1 VTKECTLGEEPA
13 SWKRNGT
20 MNLMLSR
27 KNAMS
32 WRFLKVYRERY
43 DTLERE
49 CWLLKE
55 ERDSSLEKVPESSKK
70 LAVVVDQ
77 KEKHFEGFEH

>member
-1 VTKECTLGEEPA
+1 MGEEPA

-27 KNAMS
+27 ENAMS
-32 WRFLKVYRERY
+32 WRFPEVYRERY

-49 CWLLKE
+49 CWLLEE